1 MELEMWKLSEEEAY
15 REQLRSK
22 EVAYLSK
29 LGEEWR
35 KREVERQKIFTQ
47 KVALFC
53 SCTYQVVYCLR
64 LSCVYI
70 HAYVHVCKC
79 IYMHTYTIWMCDP
92 HIPKLMYI
100 HVSTMTGR
108 ELQCFGEEAAECPS
122 SYSTASPATCCQRN
136 WGTLYMCTCIFIVK
150 VQFTCRQVRVQAC
163 TCR

>member
-1 MELEMWKLSEEEAY
+1 MYTSTVLPNSLEYRAAMELEMWKLSEEEAY

-79 IYMHTYTIWMCDP
+79 IYMHTYTI
-92 HIPKLMYI
+92 
-100 HVSTMTGR
+100 
-108 ELQCFGEEAAECPS
+108 
-122 SYSTASPATCCQRN
+122 
-136 WGTLYMCTCIFIVK
+136 
-150 VQFTCRQVRVQAC
+150 
-163 TCR
+163 